1 MQIIDFDARFTEVL
15 NDWIEKNRSR
25 FRKPDDME
33 DEVPDVYLRWLNTPA
48 DWLDGATPGE
58 YFDQFSDSA
67 ELCETLKQYI
77 AEGVPVPDPLLDRL
91 ADLADEQVLLN
102 LAKDKAAP
110 CEARMA
116 AIELLRQIESTLPMV
131 EFIRWQVERD
141 DEDDILDNALESL
154 RQMGEGVRKPAKI
167 AFTAA
172 DQEGKEALL
181 DVLADYTGDEDVFQ
195 FALAQFLNQ
204 KDKRALY
211 AGYLAKLDDDRA
223 LEHLL
228 DVAEGDDVSYTDFIE
243 IRSAIERLGSEAP
256 VKDWSHDPTYR
267 AFRKAQ
273 QGLRPCPLS
282 ASRG

>member
-91 ADLADEQVLLN
+91 ADLADEQVLLD

-273 QGLRPCPLS
+273 QGLRP
-282 ASRG
+282 

>member
-1 MQIIDFDARFTEVL
+1 MKIIDFDAYFTDVL
-15 NDWIEKNRSR
+15 NDWIDKNQGR
-25 FRKPDDME
+25 FKKPDDME
-33 DEVPDVYLRWLNTPA
+33 NEVPDVYLRWLNTPA
-48 DWLDGATPGE
+48 DWLDGATPGA

-77 AEGVPVPDPLLDRL
+77 VEEISVPDPLLDRL
-91 ADLADEQVLLN
+91 ADLADAQVLLD
-102 LAKDKAAP
+102 LAKDKSAP

-141 DEDDILDNALESL
+141 DEDDVLDNALESL
-154 RQMGEGVRKPAKI
+154 RQMGEAVRKPAKI

-172 DQEGKEALL
+172 DLEGKEALL
-181 DVLADYTGDEDVFQ
+181 DVLADYPGDEDVFQ
-195 FALAQFLNQ
+195 FALEQFKTQ
-204 KDKRALY
+204 TDKRGLF

-228 DVAEGDDVSYTDFIE
+228 DVAESDDVSYMDFIE

-256 VKDWSHDPTYR
+256 VKDWTNDPTYK
-267 AFRKAQ
+267 AFRRLQK
-273 QGLRPCPLS
+273 G
-282 ASRG
+282 